1 MSVLNLILWVIVLT
15 LIAILITPIIIAIK
29 NSEAINYAFSNYIY
43 CPQTKDCV
51 LLPNDSLD
59 KPDQNWDYL
68 TYNNKVAKIAAD
80 LITRIVNEEPAVPYL
95 EWKYIYEFT
104 TSLNSKIFCNI
115 VETESELWLT
125 FRGTDS
131 IKEWLTDIRVKQ
143 LTYQESIETYENTP
157 SFMENNNEIMIHNG
171 FLYIFNEIAK
181 EVLTT
186 IEKINQNKEKTIC
199 VSGHSLGGAMAAI
212 FGLELHNLNYKTCV
226 YSFASP
232 RIGNIALTET
242 YNSLS
247 PKLPY
252 FRIIN
257 LEDEIPQTPTT
268 VSPNFKDAKNPFFYD
283 HFGEVISFSLNAKS
297 VTNNH
302 SLYVYE
308 QNLP

>member
-1 MSVLNLILWVIVLT
+1 
-15 LIAILITPIIIAIK
+15 
-29 NSEAINYAFSNYIY
+29 
-43 CPQTKDCV
+43 
-51 LLPNDSLD
+51 
-59 KPDQNWDYL
+59 
-68 TYNNKVAKIAAD
+68 
-80 LITRIVNEEPAVPYL
+80 
-95 EWKYIYEFT
+95 
-104 TSLNSKIFCNI
+104 
-115 VETESELWLT
+115 
-125 FRGTDS
+125 
-131 IKEWLTDIRVKQ
+131 
-143 LTYQESIETYENTP
+143 
-157 SFMENNNEIMIHNG
+157 MIHNG

-212 FGLELHNLNYKTCV
+212 FGLELHNLNYTTCV

-232 RIGNIALTET
+232 RIGNTALTET

-297 VTNNH
+297 MTNNH